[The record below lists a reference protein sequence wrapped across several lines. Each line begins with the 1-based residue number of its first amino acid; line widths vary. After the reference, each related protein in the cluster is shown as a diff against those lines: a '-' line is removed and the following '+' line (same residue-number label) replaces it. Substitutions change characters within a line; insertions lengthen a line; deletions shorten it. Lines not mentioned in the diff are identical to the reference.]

1 MTARSLGAGSKAALL
16 CHGYT
21 GDTRAKL
28 ANTLLRYGK
37 ADVVAIVDSACA
49 GQSFDALTGI
59 PTAAPIVATVRE
71 AADLGAEILVIA
83 VALLGGQIP
92 PEWRT
97 DLLVAADA
105 GMSIVNPM
113 HVRLEHDDE
122 LRSRIKEGRWIWD
135 LRVEPEGLQ
144 PASGRALGLSIP
156 RILTVGT
163 DMAVGKLTA
172 AIELMRGLEAQ
183 GRRVGFVATGQ
194 VGICAL
200 GRGIPLD
207 GIRVDFAAGAV
218 ESEVMRESERA
229 DCVLIEGQGAIC
241 HPSASANLALIRG
254 SMPTHL
260 LFVHRAGQTRI
271 RSMDWAIIP
280 DLERMIRLYED
291 IAACAGAFPKPVTFA
306 IALNTAHMSP
316 TEAEDAVRSTETS
329 LGLPAADPIR
339 HGVGKFIAALAPAMT
354 PA

>member
-1 MTARSLGAGSKAALL
+1 MIARSLGAGTKIALL

-21 GDTRAKL
+21 GDTKAKL
-28 ANTLLRYGK
+28 ASTLLRYGQ
-37 ADVVAIVDSACA
+37 ADVVAVVDSAHA
-49 GQSFDALTGI
+49 GQSFESLTGVR
-59 PTAAPIVATVRE
+59 TAAPIVASVRE
-71 AADLGAEILVIA
+71 AADLGAEIIVIA

-92 PEWRT
+92 PGWRT
-97 DLLVAADA
+97 DLLHAADA

-113 HVRLEHDDE
+113 HVRLEDDEE
-122 LRSRIKEGRWIWD
+122 LRSRLRGGRWIWD
-135 LRVEPEGLQ
+135 VRVEPEGLQ
-144 PASGRALGLSIP
+144 PASGRALGLTVP

-172 AIELMRGLEAQ
+172 AIELMRGLESK
-183 GRRVGFVATGQ
+183 GKRVGFVATGQ
-194 VGICAL
+194 VGICAM

-218 ESEVMRESERA
+218 EREVMRESEGA

-271 RSMDWAIIP
+271 RSMDWAVIP
-280 DLERMIRLYED
+280 DLERMIHLYED

-306 IALNTAHMSP
+306 IALNTAHLSAD
-316 TEAEDAVRSTETS
+316 EAEDAVRATEDS
-329 LGLPAADPIR
+329 LGLPTADPIR
-339 HGVGKFIAALAPAMT
+339 HGVGKFIAALEPAL
-354 PA
+354 ANV